1 MMLLIQTDEQS
12 WFYLDRCAKKQKAP
26 FERDTRTGLFC
37 FLSAKAQIFYL
48 KLVQFNADFGRDKP
62 GCQNSNQMSK

>member
-26 FERDTRTGLFC
+26 FERDTRTELFC
-37 FLSAKAQIFYL
+37 CSAKPRLEPLPLRGGEERRGSVNLLQE
-48 KLVQFNADFGRDKP
+48 V
-62 GCQNSNQMSK
+62 